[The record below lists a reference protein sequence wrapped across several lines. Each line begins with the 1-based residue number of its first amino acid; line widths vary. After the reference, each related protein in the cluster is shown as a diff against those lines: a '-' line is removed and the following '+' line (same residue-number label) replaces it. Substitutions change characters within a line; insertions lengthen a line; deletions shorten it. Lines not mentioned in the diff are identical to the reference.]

1 LAKAAPV
8 ILAISL
14 SIQILEH
21 VGWLDRF
28 ETASID
34 AFNIL
39 QPPHDPSYVIVVGIN
54 DDDYHSLFGG
64 VSPLDY
70 RKLQNVLAAI
80 AGGHPRVI
88 GIDLDTSWEGF
99 QKIRVPKEW
108 PSLVW
113 GQDATQVGRELRP
126 IPILGGQDKQVLRPS
141 DGKGLAGLPEDSDG
155 VIRRYR
161 REIVVNDGVV
171 KSFPWAV
178 IGVGCSSGSQECC
191 RAITEKTETSATSLL
206 LNFSG
211 ERFNFSPVSARHVLM
226 VSGEPAWG
234 QNGIF
239 KDKIVLVGGLYH
251 EARDTHA
258 TPIGQMS
265 GVQLMAQ
272 VIESELRH
280 GGIQPFREYAA
291 LGLDLL
297 LGTAVVFLHSF
308 FRLRTALIL
317 NLLAIPVLSL
327 VGSYVAFSSLS
338 RWFNFVPV
346 VIGVLIHELYDNA
359 REYQRLVTSVQTEHT
374 R

>member
-1 LAKAAPV
+1 MSSGIQKNSASQRNRRAPGKRAPLWRRLAKAAPV

-126 IPILGGQDKQVLRPS
+126 IP
-141 DGKGLAGLPEDSDG
+141 
-155 VIRRYR
+155 
-161 REIVVNDGVV
+161 
-171 KSFPWAV
+171 
-178 IGVGCSSGSQECC
+178 
-191 RAITEKTETSATSLL
+191 
-206 LNFSG
+206 
-211 ERFNFSPVSARHVLM
+211 
-226 VSGEPAWG
+226 
-234 QNGIF
+234 
-239 KDKIVLVGGLYH
+239 
-251 EARDTHA
+251 
-258 TPIGQMS
+258 
-265 GVQLMAQ
+265 
-272 VIESELRH
+272 
-280 GGIQPFREYAA
+280 
-291 LGLDLL
+291 L
-297 LGTAVVFLHSF
+297 LGCQKILMGLSVATVV
-308 FRLRTALIL
+308 R
-317 NLLAIPVLSL
+317 SL
-327 VGSYVAFSSLS
+327 
-338 RWFNFVPV
+338 
-346 VIGVLIHELYDNA
+346 
-359 REYQRLVTSVQTEHT
+359 
-374 R
+374 